1 MFALKEI
8 RKERG
13 LTRQELGEKAN
24 VKAET
29 IRALEIGTNNPNQA
43 KIGTLIKLAKALK
56 CKVRDFYPCE
66 KYI

>member
-1 MFALKEI
+1 MFKLRDI
-8 RKERG
+8 REERG
-13 LTRQELGEKAN
+13 LTRAELGEKAN

-56 CKVRDFYPCE
+56 CKVRDFFPCE
-66 KYI
+66 KNI